1 MISHKL
7 NMTFKKLFDKFP
19 DSYNITEGFIDEVF
33 DFFDKMNINKCKLDE
48 DSELEEVIILYICE
62 WAFRSAGTLS
72 NSASTMQYI
81 VIGFFVQISN
91 TLTCIFRLAK
101 DGYDYQATIL
111 IRNLIDISY
120 TLLTLMVDEESR
132 TNFIEATR
140 TSNEKTI
147 WYKYFRFEK
156 MEKNI
161 WKYISSIG
169 DESEINFI
177 KGKGSEIYHWLSS
190 FVHNDFKNI
199 FLYSYS
205 ESKDENEEIK
215 INLQGQ
221 YVSRVST
228 ILMMVIDIMFFT
240 DLLFMRMLY
249 DDKNKML
256 MDTLCQETDGKIFW
270 NQSIALH
277 FITRDYVLLLEENKD
292 DMIQ

>member
-1 MISHKL
+1 MISYKL
-7 NMTFKKLFDKFP
+7 KTTFKELFDKFP
-19 DSYNITEGFIDEVF
+19 DSFNITEGFVDEVF
-33 DFFDKMNINKCKLDE
+33 DFFDKINTNKYKLDE

-62 WAFRSAGTLS
+62 WAFRSAGSLS
-72 NSASTMQYI
+72 NSASTIQNI

-91 TLTCIFRLAK
+91 TLTCILRLAK

-120 TLLTLMVDEESR
+120 TLLTLMVDEECR
-132 TNFIEATR
+132 TNFLEAAR
-140 TSNEKTI
+140 TNNEKTI

-156 MEKNI
+156 MEKTI

-169 DESEINFI
+169 DENEIDFI

-205 ESKDENEEIK
+205 ESKDENEVIK

-228 ILMMVIDIMFFT
+228 ILMMVIEIMFFI

-249 DDKNKML
+249 DDNNRILKA
-256 MDTLCQETDGKIFW
+256 DLCKETDGKIFW

-277 FITRDYVLLLEENKD
+277 FITRDYVLLLEENKGG
-292 DMIQ
+292 MI